1 MQHGGFSSSRFI
13 QCMEEELMS
22 ASRRVESMGEKE
34 GGADIKVVMVD
45 ADLWAETMFIS
56 RARN

>member
-1 MQHGGFSSSRFI
+1 
-13 QCMEEELMS
+13 MEEELMS
-22 ASRRVESMGEKE
+22 ASRRVESVGEKE

-45 ADLWAETMFIS
+45 ADLWAETMFIG